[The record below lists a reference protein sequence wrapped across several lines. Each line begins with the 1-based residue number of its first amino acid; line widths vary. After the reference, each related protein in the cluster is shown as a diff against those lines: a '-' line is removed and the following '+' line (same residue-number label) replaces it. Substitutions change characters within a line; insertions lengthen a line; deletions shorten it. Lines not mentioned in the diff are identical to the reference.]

1 MALVFAYVPDLLFG
15 SNVLGTLKAAGH
27 DAILLADEDALRSEA
42 ERHTPDLLVLDL
54 TEDAPGRVELIGRV
68 RADGLLDGVKII
80 AFYSHVDR
88 DTRTLAEEADYDLVV
103 PRSRFAREGAELVA
117 QVLGSA

>member
-15 SNVLGTLKAAGH
+15 SNVLGMLKAAGH
-27 DAILLADEDALRSEA
+27 DAVLLADEESLRSEA
-42 ERHTPDLLVLDL
+42 ERHTPDVLVLDL
-54 TEDAPGRVELIGRV
+54 TDDAPARVEMIGRV
-68 RADGLLDGVKII
+68 RADGLLDGVKIV

-117 QVLGSA
+117 QAVAT